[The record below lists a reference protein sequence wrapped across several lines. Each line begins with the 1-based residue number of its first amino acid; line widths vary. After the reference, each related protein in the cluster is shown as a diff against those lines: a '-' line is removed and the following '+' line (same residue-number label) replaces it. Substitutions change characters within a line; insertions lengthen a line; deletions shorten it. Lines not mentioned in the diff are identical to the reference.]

1 MFLDK
6 DLINHVQTKN
16 GINVESL
23 IIAEWNQ
30 NSLSNIENYG
40 NYRWRPESQIFSDI
54 KYRSLIPEY
63 DYDDTLDAYRDALES
78 NSISKYRTENSEDP
92 LAFLT
97 PETNMQLYYSLIDCF
112 KPFRPRSGI
121 NKMLFF
127 SGNYID
133 SIRSARRPRYYF
145 CSRRDE
151 FKYWTSFRKEDDT
164 LFGISSLSPK
174 YSTDVNIGYQI
185 NDAVPFVVYKNSVA
199 SNRIVVKMQ
208 TNLSD
213 PDGLTISR
221 ESIVPQSIRIANKII
236 IDPLKDE
243 SKSSIPK
250 RWKIQYLD
258 SKNNWNDAASF
269 DETSTRKDGSRIVPW
284 DGYVE
289 LAYGVKVPEEYRDSF
304 NFIDYVSSSVQFLD
318 NPINGEAYITESSS
332 SEPGT
337 LNIWDSLSLKWN
349 TFPAEYGFS
358 LSEDSDTKKIGLVK
372 KFNNPDYF
380 IKNGAVTFRDIEFVK
395 GLRVVVETMYA
406 PNKTFDLIEMSPRL
420 RADITKY
427 TVDYEINK
435 NMMATDFG
443 LPVGGLV
450 ASTGNINIS
459 NHDGSFTELN
469 YFNTST
475 NTGSIIANS
484 LNPQIKFDF
493 YETILNVDGYNKFVP
508 LKTFYS
514 ENSLVSSSSLQD
526 IGLDLRDAFFRLET
540 KNATSLFLQ
549 NCTLTMAVATML
561 DNIGFSNY
569 IFKGISTANDPVIPF
584 FFVEPDISV
593 AEVLQRLAQS
603 TQTSMFFDEY
613 NNFVVMPKEY
623 LMPDSSVRDSNDAIS
638 ERLITL
644 YGQKTT
650 VGGIDYVPN
659 IEAVSSSETKIINDG
674 QINYT
679 TRYIQREISKLE
691 QAELDLSERTYAY
704 KSSLLW
710 ELGDQ
715 EELRTI
721 NQPLGRKGYSLAAV
735 PLNDDLSDV
744 VPYVSNHNIVNN
756 IIDVGEN
763 SIWISRFQGYFF
775 ANGEIIRYDAQEY
788 DVSGVG
794 RVWISDNSEYQKY
807 FSKLPFNGKMILT
820 GNIRIFVEPF
830 YENAPGLDIDGLD
843 SGVRYKNGEVKSH
856 GRGQFGTEIF
866 YHSSGINDYWKNSSN
881 IQSFRMNSNFLFDT
895 RNVEDIPHPEMSQTK
910 SGKLGEDKINLPTIS
925 DKIANFLKQ
934 SVRSENNSSVSSQGS
949 IGTIQSSSLVMSG
962 AYPIQSS
969 GTDYASKDLVSYV
982 YKDFSNDFKHVG
994 TRLRIIGKSIDKDNQ
1009 SPLNSTSY
1017 YTVTNSTSDT
1027 TSEISGGS
1035 GGIGYMVD
1043 TETNSGYY
1051 LELAALSK
1059 DFLESTTSANS
1070 ASVGGEVH
1078 NILFYKVL
1086 PTTTQV
1092 QDDKKPNVAIP
1103 VKLWGTTAKILVDEG
1118 KFVGMDRM
1126 ASIDNQTVYDIGIE
1140 SEIIPNSNIAK
1151 FYIYLNNVLIATV
1164 IDTDALPSIRS
1175 DVKFTTCLFVRG
1187 SSKAMFEHLY
1197 ALKNKASQTESVTVS
1212 SGLDLNNNP
1221 VTKNLKLSSI
1231 QQDLSIAES
1240 LRSYALPYLVESSY
1254 LSSIGA
1260 ERSPEL
1266 DIYYEEFGTILREC
1280 AYFNIKYDQAYPA
1293 IVAQLVPSFTDEKSY
1308 TVSGFLPGSY
1318 GAEFL
1323 LFNNTDKAINL
1334 SESSTNRIMIQGI
1347 TFTQNISNVLTLDDY
1362 FKEMSNFSD
1371 PVVSN
1376 NTIVNPE
1383 RAEKVYDDIKTSR
1396 SIYGSKAF
1404 SLDSFYIQ
1412 NEDSAKDIMK
1422 WLIGKTLK
1430 PRKVLEID
1438 VFGIPYVQLGDI
1450 VKIDYDLQ
1458 NGIKFVDVSKR
1469 FVVISMLYSR
1479 SSSDIKTAIRM
1490 VEV

>member
-1 MFLDK
+1 MFSDN
-6 DLINHVQTKN
+6 DLINHLQTKN
-16 GINVESL
+16 SIDVDSL

-30 NSLSNIENYG
+30 NSLLNIENYG
-40 NYRWRPESQIFSDI
+40 NYRWRPESQLFNDI
-54 KYRSLIPEY
+54 KYRSLIPQY
-63 DYDDTLDAYRDALES
+63 DSVDTLDAYTDALES
-78 NSISKYRTENSEDP
+78 NNISKYRTDREDEP
-92 LAFLT
+92 LIFLT
-97 PETNMQLYYSLIDCF
+97 PETNRQLYYSLKDCLQ
-112 KPFRPRSGI
+112 PFRPRSGI

-133 SIRSARRPRYYF
+133 GVRSARRPRYYF
-145 CSRRDE
+145 CSKRDE
-151 FKYWTSFRKEDDT
+151 FKYWTSYRKEEGVE
-164 LFGISSLSPK
+164 FGVSSLSPK
-174 YSTDVNIGYQI
+174 SADNLNIGYQI
-185 NDAVPFVVYKNSVA
+185 NDVAPFVVYKNSVP

-208 TNLSD
+208 TNLAD

-221 ESIVPQSIRIANKII
+221 ESLVQPSIRVGSRVI

-243 SKSSIPK
+243 LKSSIPR

-258 SKNNWNDAASF
+258 SENNWNNAVSF
-269 DETSTRKDGSRIVPW
+269 NENSTRKDGSRIVPW

-289 LAYGVKVPEEYRDSF
+289 LAYGIKVPEEYRDSF
-304 NFIDYVSSSVQFLD
+304 KFIDYVSSSVQFL
-318 NPINGEAYITESSS
+318 NTPINGQAYITGAST
-332 SEPGT
+332 SEPGV
-337 LNIWDSLSLKWN
+337 LNVWNSLNSEWQQLDVDY
-349 TFPAEYGFS
+349 EFS
-358 LSEDSDTKKIGLVK
+358 LSENDDTKKIGLVK

-380 IKNGAVTFRDIEFVK
+380 IKDGLTTYRDIVFIK
-395 GLRVVVETMYA
+395 GLRIVVETMYA

-420 RADITKY
+420 KADITEY
-427 TVDYEINK
+427 VVDYEINK

-469 YFNTST
+469 TFNSFTK
-475 NTGSIIANS
+475 TGSIVANN

-493 YETILNVDGYNKFVP
+493 YETVLNVDGYDKFVP

-514 ENSLVSSSSLQD
+514 ENSAVSSSNSQD
-526 IGLDLRDAFFRLET
+526 ISLELRDAFFRLET
-540 KNATSLFLQ
+540 KNAPSLFLQ

-569 IFKGISTANDPVIPF
+569 IFKGINTANDPVIPF

-613 NNFVVMPKEY
+613 NNFVIMPKEY
-623 LMPDSSVRDSNDAIS
+623 LLPDSSVRDSNDAIS
-638 ERLITL
+638 ERLVTL

-650 VGGIDYVPN
+650 VGNQEYVPN
-659 IEAVSSSETKIINDG
+659 IETVSSSETKIINDG

-679 TRYIQREISKLE
+679 TRYIQREVSKLE

-710 ELGDQ
+710 ELGEQ

-721 NQPLGRKGYSLAAV
+721 NQPAGRSGYSLAAV
-735 PLNDDLSDV
+735 PLDTELSDE
-744 VPYVSNHNIVNN
+744 VPYVLNN
-756 IIDVGEN
+756 TIENNVIDVGEN
-763 SIWISRFQGYFF
+763 AIWLSRFQGYLF

-794 RVWISDNSEYQKY
+794 RVWISTNNEYQKY

-830 YENAPGLDIDGLD
+830 YENALGSDNFGLDV
-843 SGVRYKNGEVKSH
+843 GVRYKNGVVKSH
-856 GRGQFGTEIF
+856 GRGQFGTQAIS
-866 YHSSGINDYWKNSSN
+866 HSSGLNDYWKDPVYR
-881 IQSFRMNSNFLFDT
+881 QSFRMDSELLFNT
-895 RNVEDIPHPEMSQTK
+895 NNVEDTEYPEMSSTIT
-910 SGKLGEDKINLPTIS
+910 GKLGEDLINVPTIS

-934 SVRSENNSSVSSQGS
+934 TVRSENNSSVSSQGS
-949 IGTIQSSSLVMSG
+949 TGTVQSSALVMSG
-962 AYPIQSS
+962 PYPINTA
-969 GTDYASKDLVSYV
+969 GTSYV
-982 YKDFSNDFKHVG
+982 TRDLISYVHKDFSTDFKHVG
-994 TRLRIIGKSIDKDNQ
+994 ARLRIIGKSIDKNTQ
-1009 SPLNSTSY
+1009 SPLNSTPY
-1017 YTVTNSTSDT
+1017 YTVTGLGTNAET
-1027 TSEISGGS
+1027 EVSGGS

-1051 LELAALSK
+1051 LEVAALTK
-1059 DFLESTTSANS
+1059 DFLESNVSLNS
-1070 ASVGGEVH
+1070 ASIGGEVH
-1078 NILFYKVL
+1078 NIIFYKTL
-1086 PTTTQV
+1086 PTRSLEE
-1092 QDDKKPNVAIP
+1092 DENKPNASVP

-1126 ASIDNQTVYDIGIE
+1126 ASIDNQTVYDIAIE
-1140 SEIIPNSNIAK
+1140 SEMIPNSTTAK

-1164 IDTDALPSIRS
+1164 VDTDALPSIKS
-1175 DVKFTTCLFVRG
+1175 NVKFTTCLFVRG
-1187 SSKAMFEHLY
+1187 SSKVMFEHLY
-1197 ALKNKASQTESVTVS
+1197 ALKNTAGQTESVTVDS
-1212 SGLDLNNNP
+1212 RNIR
-1221 VTKNLKLSSI
+1221 LSSI
-1231 QQDLSIAES
+1231 EKNLSISES
-1240 LRSYALPYLVESSY
+1240 LRAYAMPYLVESSY

-1260 ERSPEL
+1260 ERSP
-1266 DIYYEEFGTILREC
+1266 DFNIYYEEFGTIMREC

-1308 TVSGFLPGSY
+1308 TVSGFMPGSY

-1334 SESSTNRIMIQGI
+1334 SESSANRIMIQGI

-1362 FKEMSNFSD
+1362 FKELSNFSD
-1371 PVVSN
+1371 PVVLN
-1376 NTIVNPE
+1376 NVIVNPE
-1383 RAEKVYDDIKTSR
+1383 RAEKVYDDIKSSR
-1396 SIYGSKAF
+1396 SIYGNKAF
-1404 SLDSFYIQ
+1404 SIDSFYIQ
-1412 NEDSAKDIMK
+1412 NEDSAKEIMK

-1430 PRKVLEID
+1430 PRKVLEVDI
-1438 VFGIPYVQLGDI
+1438 FGMPHLQLGDI
-1450 VKIDYDLQ
+1450 VKINYDLQ
-1458 NGIKFVDVSKR
+1458 DGIKFVDVDKR

-1479 SSSDIKTAIRM
+1479 SNSDIKTAIRL